1 MKFIAFYLPQFH
13 SIPENDNEWGKN
25 FTEWT
30 NTKKARPLFW
40 THYQPREPLNDDYYC
55 LLDRNVMTKQMR
67 LARKYGIDGFCF
79 YHYWFCGKKVLEKP
93 AELLLNNKKA
103 DLPFCFSWAN
113 EHWTKTWHGAKGEKE
128 VFIRQTYG
136 GKKDWIAHMEY
147 LLDFFRDER
156 YLKINNRP
164 MFLVLNLDKISCA
177 KEMIAVWNEIL
188 QQHGFDGLYLVDTL
202 KWNRKKNSVA
212 QATVDFEPIRSIN
225 FLEEKQNW
233 MKKVWND
240 FIKQSKMC
248 EKIQWLNLMI
258 NCKYSYK
265 KLEETALESTHGK
278 DEFRGIFVNY
288 DDTPRRNER
297 ARIVRGS
304 SPERFGNYLCR
315 TMEKGKQENN
325 NYIFINAWNEWGEGA
340 YLEADKRYGYAYL
353 KKVRDAKGM

>member
-1 MKFIAFYLPQFH
+1 MKLIAFYLPQFH
-13 SIPENDNEWGKN
+13 SIPENDNEWGKD

-40 THYQPREPLNDDYYC
+40 SHYQPREPLNDDYYC
-55 LLDRNVMTKQMR
+55 LLDKNVMTRQMK

-93 AELLLNNKKA
+93 TELLLNNKEA

-128 VFIRQTYG
+128 IFIRQTYG
-136 GKKDWIAHMEY
+136 NEKDWVEHIEY
-147 LLDFFRDER
+147 LMDFFSDKR
-156 YLKINNRP
+156 YIKIDNMP
-164 MFLVLNLDKISCA
+164 VLLILNIDKIPCIKDMA
-177 KEMIAVWNEIL
+177 AVWNEVL
-188 QQHGFDGLYLVDTL
+188 KENGFAGLYIIDTL
-202 KWNRKKNSVA
+202 KWNRKKASVA
-212 QATVDFEPIRSIN
+212 RATVDFEPSRSIN
-225 FLEEKQNW
+225 SWEEKQNW
-233 MKKVWND
+233 IKKLWINY
-240 FIKQSKMC
+240 IMERKICKKMS
-248 EKIQWLNLMI
+248 WMNLLI

-265 KLEETALESTHGK
+265 QLEETAIKQKHKK

-297 ARIVRGS
+297 ARIIRGS
-304 SPERFGNYLCR
+304 SPKRFGNYLCETIKKSR
-315 TMEKGKQENN
+315 QERN

-353 KKVRDAKGM
+353 KKVLEAKGM